1 MHQTQ
6 SLRVLFKGS
15 FKLVRRA
22 GVGRGYL
29 KSVDYLKDVIVVIN
43 NNNHLL
49 KVELKVA
56 LRQT

>member
-1 MHQTQ
+1 MSLNALGKQRDKEQHMHQTQ

-29 KSVDYLKDVIVVIN
+29 KSVFKM
-43 NNNHLL
+43 
-49 KVELKVA
+49 
-56 LRQT
+56 